1 MPKRRQSDNDNQMY
15 NFLAVKEFLF
25 IVLGRRKTV
34 YIVRKL
40 HLGPCFPSTPENT
53 TVLAIQLFQ
62 LYCVPIYS
70 GNRWLKHKPSQEN
83 DIYRTACF

>member
-15 NFLAVKEFLF
+15 DFLAVKEFLF

-40 HLGPCFPSTPENT
+40 HVSPCSQVPRKYYCIGYTALSVILCANLFRKP
-53 TVLAIQLFQ
+53 LA
-62 LYCVPIYS
+62 
-70 GNRWLKHKPSQEN
+70 E
-83 DIYRTACF
+83 A